1 MALRRSTLAVGQEVV
16 RSDGQW
22 VAVTQVDHQ
31 TELTEPMVVYNIE
44 VANAYTYFVGKWM

>member
-1 MALRRSTLAVGQEVV
+1 MAVGQEVV